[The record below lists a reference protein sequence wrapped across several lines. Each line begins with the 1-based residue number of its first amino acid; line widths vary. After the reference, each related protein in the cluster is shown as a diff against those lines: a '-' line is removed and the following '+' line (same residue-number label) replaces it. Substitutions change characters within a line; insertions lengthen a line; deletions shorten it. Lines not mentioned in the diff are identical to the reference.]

1 MAISFITAKTF
12 PQKLTVTSETI
23 SEIIN
28 SPLTAI
34 DNSPL
39 LKDNQ
44 DILDIIVE
52 YEPATLAV
60 EISRLLS
67 RIEDVFMTKVEEDQ
81 RLTTQVRSL
90 STRIGTIRPATEDED
105 KTSEQVVDLNQ
116 LAREALDNASRNNP
130 KKRSKK

>member
-67 RIEDVFMTKVEEDQ
+67 RIEDVFMTKVEEDK
-81 RLTTQVRSL
+81 RLTTQVRNL
-90 STRIGTIRPATEDED
+90 STRIGTIRPSTEDED
-105 KTSEQVVDLNQ
+105 KDSEQVVDINQ

>member
-1 MAISFITAKTF
+1 MSISFITAKTF
-12 PQKLTVTSETI
+12 PQKLTITSETI

-28 SPLTAI
+28 SPLNAI

-44 DILDIIVE
+44 DILDILVE
-52 YEPATLAV
+52 YEPATLSV

-67 RIEDVFMTKVEEDQ
+67 RIEDVFMTKVEEDK
-81 RLTTQVRSL
+81 RLTTQVRNL

-105 KTSEQVVDLNQ
+105 KDSEQVVDLNQ
-116 LAREALDNASRNNP
+116 LAREALNNASRNNP

>member
-1 MAISFITAKTF
+1 MSISFITAKTF

-28 SPLTAI
+28 SPLNAI

-52 YEPATLAV
+52 YEPATLSV

-67 RIEDVFMTKVEEDQ
+67 RIEDVFMTKVEEDK
-81 RLTTQVRSL
+81 RLTTQVRNL

-105 KTSEQVVDLNQ
+105 KDSEQVVDLNQ
-116 LAREALDNASRNNP
+116 LAREALNNASRNNP

>member
-1 MAISFITAKTF
+1 MSISFITAKTF

-67 RIEDVFMTKVEEDQ
+67 RIEDVFMTKV
-81 RLTTQVRSL
+81 
-90 STRIGTIRPATEDED
+90 DED
-105 KTSEQVVDLNQ
+105 KDSEQVVDLNQ
-116 LAREALDNASRNNP
+116 LAREALNNASRNNP

>member
-1 MAISFITAKTF
+1 MSISFITAKTF

-67 RIEDVFMTKVEEDQ
+67 RIEDVFMTKVEEDK
-81 RLTTQVRSL
+81 RLTTQVRNL

-105 KTSEQVVDLNQ
+105 KDSEQVVDLNQ
-116 LAREALDNASRNNP
+116 LAREALDNASRSNP

>member
-67 RIEDVFMTKVEEDQ
+67 RIEDVFMTKVEEDK
-81 RLTTQVRSL
+81 RLTTQVRNL

-105 KTSEQVVDLNQ
+105 KDSEQVVDINQ

>member
-12 PQKLTVTSETI
+12 PQKLTVSSETI
-23 SEIIN
+23 TDIIT

-52 YEPATLAV
+52 LEPATLAV

-81 RLTTQVRSL
+81 RLTAQVRNL
-90 STRIGTIRPATEDED
+90 SNRIGTIRPATEDED
-105 KTSEQVVDLNQ
+105 KEFEQAVSLSQ

-130 KKRSKK
+130 KKRTKN

>member
-67 RIEDVFMTKVEEDQ
+67 RIEDVFMTKVDEDQ
-81 RLTTQVRSL
+81 RLTTQVRNL

-105 KTSEQVVDLNQ
+105 KDSEQVVDLNQ

>member
-60 EISRLLS
+60 ERLSILVPPLKRMPS
-67 RIEDVFMTKVEEDQ
+67 LEAAPIPEKKESGMDITIAHGQLITRN
-81 RLTTQVRSL
+81 VR
-90 STRIGTIRPATEDED
+90 A
-105 KTSEQVVDLNQ
+105 V
-116 LAREALDNASRNNP
+116 
-130 KKRSKK
+130 

>member
-1 MAISFITAKTF
+1 MSISFITAKTF

-67 RIEDVFMTKVEEDQ
+67 RIEDVFMTKVEEDK
-81 RLTTQVRSL
+81 RLTTQVRNL

-105 KTSEQVVDLNQ
+105 KDSEQAVDLNQ
-116 LAREALDNASRNNP
+116 LAREALNNASRNNP

>member
-67 RIEDVFMTKVEEDQ
+67 RIEDVFMTKIEEDK
-81 RLTTQVRSL
+81 RLTTQVRNL

-105 KTSEQVVDLNQ
+105 KDSEQVVDINQ

>member
-1 MAISFITAKTF
+1 MSISFITAKTF

-52 YEPATLAV
+52 YEPATLSV

-67 RIEDVFMTKVEEDQ
+67 RIEDVFMTKVEEDK
-81 RLTTQVRSL
+81 RLTTQVRNL

-105 KTSEQVVDLNQ
+105 KDSEQVVNLNQ
-116 LAREALDNASRNNP
+116 LAREALNNASRNNP